1 MEGLNMLAELRTKS
15 QITIPKKLITKLGIK
30 EGDKLEITEKNGI
43 IQIVPVVVYP
53 KKYVDELRL
62 EVAEAKTQLKIGNK
76 KTFKNIE
83 KLFTELDN

>member
-1 MEGLNMLAELRTKS
+1 MLAELRTKS
-15 QITIPKKLITKLGIK
+15 QITIPKELITKLGIK
-30 EGDKLEITEKNGI
+30 EGDKLETTEKNGI